1 MEKKQ
6 KNIKTVAGKNFHPSD
21 YQRKNELEK
30 GLSETHEQVSDN
42 YFEGTVDQLL
52 NEEK

>member
-6 KNIKTVAGKNFHPSD
+6 EYNNKVAGKNFHPSD
-21 YQRKNELEK
+21 YQGKTELEK